1 MVANI
6 VSAVKRSETV
16 NSQQQKQPPH
26 HNNQGT
32 DPEAMEGGEEGRSD
46 VNGLAPVTGATNRNH
61 MLEVPRTTDFAYK
74 RKSNELPDSNPSN
87 NNNKHNP
94 QNISGGVST
103 GGNGRFSMNGTTTAA
118 GFNDGEEEDLSSEGS
133 FLQVVKVMHCVP
145 NHR

>member
-87 NNNKHNP
+87 NNKHNP